1 MLWLQSKNYSIPY
14 FFSWNFQEILYTNFK
29 KYIPIFRL
37 NPASLFFAGFTT
49 VFLGMRGIQHHN
61 FYLEK
66 FKEDYPKGRRAV
78 IPYLVWLIN
87 VN

>member
-1 MLWLQSKNYSIPY
+1 MKFLRNI
-14 FFSWNFQEILYTNFK
+14 ILVYNFK

-78 IPYLVWLIN
+78 IPYLV
-87 VN
+87 

>member
-1 MLWLQSKNYSIPY
+1 MVGICFGCKVRIFLYP
-14 FFSWNFQEILYTNFK
+14 FFHEIFRKYYLYNLK

-78 IPYLVWLIN
+78 IPYLV
-87 VN
+87 